1 MDRFFDDFKEAYG
14 SGDGYALSM
23 TLSPLDP
30 PSQPN
35 KLSSFY
41 RSTNVA
47 SAVKDFRYRIL
58 YDNSTPFRLS
68 HEEGNGWVDIYF
80 AYWKAIGEILKA
92 DNTTQANEKVSN
104 LSSTHLLSLW
114 FLESSLIQQ
123 LLEVEICIVVS
134 RDVKR
139 GFIPTYF

>member
-1 MDRFFDDFKEAYG
+1 MDRFFNDFKEAYG
-14 SGDGYALSM
+14 NGDGYGLSM

-30 PSQPN
+30 PSKPN

-80 AYWKAIGEILKA
+80 AYWKAVGEILNVE
-92 DNTTQANEKVSN
+92 NTTQANEKVSK
-104 LSSTHLLSLW
+104 LSSTDLLSLW
-114 FLESSLIQQ
+114 M
-123 LLEVEICIVVS
+123 LEVELLLFS
-134 RDVKR
+134 SGWK
-139 GFIPTYF
+139 